1 MQVFKQFRVSL
12 LEYLLVPVQNCSK
25 VRTED
30 VQECLASLEIKTADV
45 KQEMMV
51 RPQRLVV
58 HSRDLGKR

>member
-1 MQVFKQFRVSL
+1 M
-12 LEYLLVPVQNCSK
+12 QNCSK
-25 VRTED
+25 VTTED
-30 VQECLASLEIKTADV
+30 VEECLASLEIKTADV